1 MFTPEM
7 SYNEMVARF
16 NELVATSYEYLKAI
30 YFKKE
35 EETKEAV
42 RAYKTAMSNLG
53 YTEEQMKD
61 CLSTE
66 DLPEGFPH
74 QEILALPE
82 TTQKVDEEA
91 TTVAEPI
98 SITPV
103 SVEQE
108 EETLSSLEDLL
119 SDDPRYKAF
128 YAPEHPEKE
137 NHRSLPTLDELLSD
151 EPINRIL
158 NLGNELPKG
167 APYRQNNR
175 ICHAKGMIPTETAT
189 GQTLVYVPQVN
200 PVLA

>member
-66 DLPEGFPH
+66 DLPEGFHH
-74 QEILALPE
+74 QGILALPE
-82 TTQKVDEEA
+82 TTQKAEEEVS
-91 TTVAEPI
+91 TVAEPA
-98 SITPV
+98 SINPV

-108 EETLSSLEDLL
+108 EETIPSLEDLL
-119 SDDPRYKAF
+119 SDDPLEDAGLRVDIEAGPGKAF
-128 YAPEHPEKE
+128 A
-137 NHRSLPTLDELLSD
+137 SLPMAIADYLD
-151 EPINRIL
+151 
-158 NLGNELPKG
+158 K
-167 APYRQNNR
+167 NN
-175 ICHAKGMIPTETAT
+175 
-189 GQTLVYVPQVN
+189 
-200 PVLA
+200 

>member
-7 SYNEMVARF
+7 NYNEMVARF

-35 EETKEAV
+35 E
-42 RAYKTAMSNLG
+42 G
-53 YTEEQMKD
+53 
-61 CLSTE
+61 
-66 DLPEGFPH
+66 LPEGFSHQETP

-82 TTQKVDEEA
+82 TTQKAEEEM
-91 TTVAEPI
+91 TTVAEPV
-98 SITPV
+98 SINPE
-103 SVEQE
+103 SVEKE
-108 EETLSSLEDLL
+108 EETLSSLEALL

-137 NHRSLPTLDELLSD
+137 NNRSLPTLEQLLSD

-189 GQTLVYVPQVN
+189 GQTIVYVPQVN
-200 PVLA
+200 PVVA